1 MISKF
6 DTIFES
12 NFSRFQGGG
21 FLTGDVIRLKD
32 GWQSDDWT
40 KAAPEQMVAKLK
52 ELDGSDLLL
61 RVSSVKTVR
70 PAVNSS
76 VDQAAGVEDFYIDI
90 TQETAPGRYTG
101 DFVTLPQQLIMFDGE
116 QDKLPRI
123 PDSLRREEDVDIK
136 PRELTDEDVST
147 GEDADPAMTNAEKQ
161 TGSDD
166 KVNKR
171 MTDKDIKQQGATA
184 ADSYTAQYIS

>member
-1 MISKF
+1 MNSKF

-21 FLTGDVIRLKD
+21 FLTGDVIKLKD
-32 GWQSDDWT
+32 GWQGDDWC
-40 KAAPEQMVAKLK
+40 KSAPEQLVAKLQ

-61 RVSSVKTVR
+61 RVSSVKTIR

-76 VDQAAGVEDFYIDI
+76 VDQAAGVDDFHVDI
-90 TQETAPGRYTG
+90 TQEMAPGRYTG
-101 DFVTLPQQLIMFDGE
+101 HFVTVPQHLLVFDGD

-123 PDSLRREEDVDIK
+123 PDSLRREEDVDVK
-136 PRELTDEDVST
+136 PREIADEDVST
-147 GEDADPAMTNAEKQ
+147 GDGEDPMMVDPKKQ

-166 KVNKR
+166 KVNKH
-171 MTDKDIKQQGATA
+171 MTKDDIKQPGATGA
-184 ADSYTAQYIS
+184 VSYTKGYVS